1 MAVPVAGIVA
11 SSTSPSAPTL
21 GDWLRATRAGQGVS
35 QRALADRAGLS
46 RSYLC
51 ELELGRGARP
61 SVAIMDKLAAALGA
75 SRTDLL
81 RAAGLLEQAPPTR
94 EHEAEGRLLA
104 VFRDL
109 GPEGRLLVE
118 RFARF
123 VHHDEHRWIQPALLA
138 DADRGDAPVAPYQA
152 GPTLFD
158 LEPPIA
164 FRRDLRPNAGEE

>member
-1 MAVPVAGIVA
+1 MAAPVAGIVA
-11 SSTSPSAPTL
+11 TRKAPPDPSL
-21 GDWLRATRAGQGVS
+21 GGWIRAARAGQGVS
-35 QRALADRAGLS
+35 QRVLADRAGLS

-61 SVAIMDKLAAALGA
+61 SVATMDKLAAALGA

-94 EHEAEGRLLA
+94 EHEAERRLLA

-109 GPEGRLLVE
+109 APEGRVLVE

-138 DADRGDAPVAPYQA
+138 DADQDGVANGPTQA

-158 LEPPIA
+158 PLPPIV
-164 FRRDLRPNAGEE
+164 FRRNRRTAEEG